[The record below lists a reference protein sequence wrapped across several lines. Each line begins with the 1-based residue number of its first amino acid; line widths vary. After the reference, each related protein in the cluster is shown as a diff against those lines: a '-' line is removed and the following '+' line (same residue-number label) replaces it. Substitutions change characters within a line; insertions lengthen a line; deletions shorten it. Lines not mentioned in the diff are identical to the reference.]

1 MKFNFRW
8 PIVLLALVL
17 TVSGIYGINYWRQQ
31 RLIDEPLKESLLKVD
46 GVEKVNITSYNQNNK
61 ISVTLQEVKNL
72 SKTYREIE
80 RILDLT
86 YAQGSYRLNILD
98 KRDPYLESL
107 YEKVHY
113 ALMEGERR
121 GNYSSM
127 NKEISLLLNDE
138 IDLKNYHLWVDQERI
153 YLQLSSEG
161 NYLYEVI
168 PINMS
173 RRLADA

>member
-1 MKFNFRW
+1 VKINLRW

-17 TVSGIYGINYWRQQ
+17 TVSGIYGVNYWRQQ
-31 RLIDEPLKESLLKVD
+31 RLIDEPLKESLLEVD
-46 GVEKVNITSYNQNNK
+46 GVEKVNITNTNQHNK
-61 ISVTLQEVKNL
+61 ISISLLEVKDL

-80 RILDLT
+80 GILDLT
-86 YAQGSYRLNILD
+86 YDSYQLIILD

-121 GNYSSM
+121 GNYSDM
-127 NKEISLLLNDE
+127 NKEIFLLLNDE
-138 IDLKNYHLWVDQERI
+138 MDLVNYHLWVDQEKI
-153 YLQLSSEG
+153 YLQLSSDG

>member
-1 MKFNFRW
+1 MKINLRW

-17 TVSGIYGINYWRQQ
+17 TVSGIYGVNYWRQQ
-31 RLIDEPLKESLLKVD
+31 RLIDEPLKESLLEVD
-46 GVEKVNITSYNQNNK
+46 GVEKVNITNTNQHNK
-61 ISVTLQEVKNL
+61 ISISLLEVKDL

-80 RILDLT
+80 GILDLT
-86 YAQGSYRLNILD
+86 YDSYQLIILD

-121 GNYSSM
+121 GNYSDM
-127 NKEISLLLNDE
+127 NKEIFLLLNDE
-138 IDLKNYHLWVDQERI
+138 MDLVNYHLWVDQEKI
-153 YLQLSSEG
+153 YLQLSSDG